1 MIERN
6 LAMIENG
13 KQQVFK
19 SADAEKADVA
29 GGKKVT
35 KAADLIRMYE
45 LLLQVSWNL
54 MVLKGRR
61 NVLLVS
67 EWYHRYTCFTKW

>member
-19 SADAEKADVA
+19 SADGEKTDAT

-35 KAADLIRMYE
+35 KAADLIRMYD

-54 MVLKGRR
+54 LFFGVHKKRF
-61 NVLLVS
+61 VS
-67 EWYHRYTCFTKW
+67 F

>member
-45 LLLQVSWNL
+45 LLLQVS
-54 MVLKGRR
+54 
-61 NVLLVS
+61 
-67 EWYHRYTCFTKW
+67 